1 MLSSGVGMVSP
12 KLQYNGFLF
21 NGKSAHK
28 QPVRIVL
35 TPFNII
41 LTVQGKSA
49 ISWPY
54 SDIRWAAEKPPFHI
68 ERDVKFPVENL
79 EILVVDEPDFY
90 ENCRRI
96 APGDFSRTALKNYFK
111 WKIFSAGILSLLL
124 IFYGAFKFFPNYF
137 VDPVVDKIPVQWEE
151 TLGDAILSTFPV
163 EKNPDTELIA
173 LLTDILRLL
182 KQSKGE
188 ETPYNLK
195 IYILST
201 EKINAL
207 ALPGGNIII
216 FEGLLKIADSPEELA
231 GVLAHEAQ
239 HIFLKHSTRGIL
251 RNLASGMLINLIFGD
266 ANTVMEIAINIA
278 GKLNTLGFSRKMET
292 EADIKGVEMM
302 LDAKINPQG
311 MFSIFEKLM
320 KEELKLEE
328 NKKNISTS
336 KYFYEI
342 FSYMT
347 THPSA
352 KSRLNKLEAV
362 IANNSEK
369 LLIPLYPNSN
379 WNEIKPRD

>member
-1 MLSSGVGMVSP
+1 MVSP
-12 KLQYNGFLF
+12 KLKFNGFLF

-68 ERDVKFPVENL
+68 ERDKNFPVENL

-111 WKIFSAGILSLLL
+111 WKIFSAGCLSLIL
-124 IFYGAFKFFPNYF
+124 IFYGSFKFFPNYF
-137 VDPVVDKIPVQWEE
+137 IDPVVDIIPVIWEE
-151 TLGDAILSTFPV
+151 TLGDVVLSTFPV
-163 EKNPDTELIA
+163 EKNPDPKIIT
-173 LLTDILRLL
+173 LLTDILRVL
-182 KQSKGE
+182 KQSKVE
-188 ETPYNLK
+188 QTPYNLK
-195 IYILST
+195 VYILST

-216 FEGLLKIADSPEELA
+216 FEGLLKIAESPEELA

-251 RNLASGMLINLIFGD
+251 RNLASGLLMNLVLGD
-266 ANTVMEIAINIA
+266 ANNIMEIAIDIA
-278 GKLNTLGFSRKMET
+278 GKLNALGFSRKMET
-292 EADIKGVEMM
+292 EADIKGLEMM

-311 MFSIFEKLM
+311 MLSIFKKLM
-320 KEELKLEE
+320 KEELNLEE
-328 NKKNISTS
+328 NQKNTS

-342 FSYMT
+342 FSYVS
-347 THPSA
+347 THPSS
-352 KSRLNKLEAV
+352 KSRLNKLEAL

-369 LLIPLYPNSN
+369 LWIPLYPNSN

>member
-1 MLSSGVGMVSP
+1 VAMVSP
-12 KLQYNGFLF
+12 KLQFNGYLF
-21 NGKSAHK
+21 NGKSAQK

-35 TPFNII
+35 TPFTII

-54 SDIRWAAEKPPFHI
+54 SDIRWAAVTPPFHI
-68 ERDVKFPVENL
+68 ERDIKFPVENL
-79 EILVVDEPDFY
+79 EILVVDEPEFY

-111 WKIFSAGILSLLL
+111 WKIFSAGILSLVL

-137 VDPVVDKIPVQWEE
+137 VDQVVDKIQVEWEE
-151 TLGDAILSTFPV
+151 KLGDAILSTFPV
-163 EKNPDTELIA
+163 EKKPDPKVIA
-173 LLTDILRLL
+173 LLTDILSLL
-182 KQSKGE
+182 KQSKAE

-239 HIFLKHSTRGIL
+239 HIFFKHSTRGIL
-251 RNLASGMLINLIFGD
+251 RNLASGLLMNLVLGD
-266 ANTVMEIAINIA
+266 ANTVMKIAINIA
-278 GKLNTLGFSRKMET
+278 GNLNTLGFSRKMET
-292 EADIKGVEMM
+292 EADIKGLEMM

-311 MFSIFEKLM
+311 MLSIFKKLM
-320 KEELKLEE
+320 KEELKLVK
-328 NKKNISTS
+328 NKKNTS

-342 FSYMT
+342 FSYMS

-352 KSRLNKLEAV
+352 KSRLNKLEAL

>member
-1 MLSSGVGMVSP
+1 MVSP
-12 KLQYNGFLF
+12 KLQFNGFLF

-41 LTVQGKSA
+41 LTVKGKSA

-54 SDIRWAAEKPPFHI
+54 SDIRWAADKPPFHI
-68 ERDVKFPVENL
+68 ERDVNFPVENL
-79 EILVVDEPDFY
+79 EILVVDEPNFY

-96 APGDFSRTALKNYFK
+96 APSDFSRTALKNYFK
-111 WKIFSAGILSLLL
+111 WKIFSAGILSLLV
-124 IFYGAFKFFPNYF
+124 IFCGAFKFFPNYF
-137 VDPVVDKIPVQWEE
+137 VDQVVDKIPVEWEE
-151 TLGDAILSTFPV
+151 KLGNTILSTFPV
-163 EKNPDTELIA
+163 EKTPDPKVIA

-182 KQSKGE
+182 KQSKAE
-188 ETPYNLK
+188 EIPYNLK

-201 EKINAL
+201 QEINAL

-216 FEGLLKIADSPEELA
+216 FEGLLKIAESPEELA
-231 GVLAHEAQ
+231 AMLAHEAQ

-251 RNLASGMLINLIFGD
+251 RNLASGLLMTLVLGD

-278 GKLNTLGFSRKMET
+278 GNFNTLGFSRKMET
-292 EADIKGVEMM
+292 EADIKGLEMM

-311 MFSIFEKLM
+311 MLSIFKKLM
-320 KEELKLEE
+320 KEELKLEK
-328 NKKNISTS
+328 NKKNKSTS

-342 FSYMT
+342 FSYMS

-352 KSRLNKLEAV
+352 KSRLNKLEV
-362 IANNSEK
+362 LIANNSEK

>member
-1 MLSSGVGMVSP
+1 MVSQ
-12 KLQYNGFLF
+12 KLKFNGFLF

-41 LTVQGKSA
+41 LTEQGKSA

-54 SDIRWAAEKPPFHI
+54 SDIRWAAETLPFHI
-68 ERDVKFPVENL
+68 ERDISFPVKNL
-79 EILVVDEPDFY
+79 EILVVDDPDFY
-90 ENCRRI
+90 ENCQRI
-96 APGDFSRTALKNYFK
+96 APSNFSRTALNNYFK
-111 WKIFSAGILSLLL
+111 WKIFSAVILSLIL
-124 IFYGAFKFFPNYF
+124 FFFGALKIFPNYF
-137 VDPVVDKIPVQWEE
+137 IDQVVDKIPVEWEE
-151 TLGDAILSTFPV
+151 TLGDAVLSTFPI
-163 EKNPDTELIA
+163 EKTPDPKVIA
-173 LLTDILRLL
+173 LLTDILRHL
-182 KQSKGE
+182 KQSKTE

-195 IYILST
+195 IYIIST

-216 FEGLLKIADSPEELA
+216 FEGLLKIAESPEELA

-251 RNLASGMLINLIFGD
+251 RNLASGSLMTLVLGD

-278 GKLNTLGFSRKMET
+278 GQLKTLGFSRKMET
-292 EADIKGVEMM
+292 EADIKGIKMM

-311 MFSIFEKLM
+311 MLSIFKKLM
-320 KEELKLEE
+320 KEELKLEG
-328 NKKNISTS
+328 NKKNKSTS

-342 FSYMT
+342 FSYMS

-352 KSRLNKLEAV
+352 KSRLHKLEALLT
-362 IANNSEK
+362 NNSNT
-369 LLIPLYPNSN
+369 LFIPLYPNSN

>member
-1 MLSSGVGMVSP
+1 MVSP
-12 KLQYNGFLF
+12 KLKFNGFLF
-21 NGKSAHK
+21 NGKVAHK

-54 SDIRWAAEKPPFHI
+54 SDIRWAAEKPPFQI
-68 ERDVKFPVENL
+68 ERDVNFPVENL

-96 APGDFSRTALKNYFK
+96 APSDFSRTALKNYFK

-124 IFYGAFKFFPNYF
+124 IFFGAFKFFPNYF
-137 VDPVVDKIPVQWEE
+137 VDQVVDKIPVEWEE
-151 TLGDAILSTFPV
+151 TLGDAVLSTFPV
-163 EKNPDTELIA
+163 EKNPDPKVIA

-182 KQSKGE
+182 KQSKME

-251 RNLASGMLINLIFGD
+251 RNLASGLLMTLVLGD
-266 ANTVMEIAINIA
+266 TNSVMEIAIYIA
-278 GKLNTLGFSRKMET
+278 GQLNTLGFSRKMET

-311 MFSIFEKLM
+311 IFSIFKKIM

-328 NKKNISTS
+328 NNKNTSTS

-342 FSYMT
+342 FSYMS

-352 KSRLNKLEAV
+352 KSRLNKLEAL

-369 LLIPLYPNSN
+369 LFIPLYPNLN

>member
-1 MLSSGVGMVSP
+1 MVSP
-12 KLQYNGFLF
+12 KLQFDGHLF
-21 NGKSAHK
+21 NGKSAQK

-54 SDIRWAAEKPPFHI
+54 SDIRWAAVTPPFHI
-68 ERDVKFPVENL
+68 ERDISFPVQNL

-90 ENCRRI
+90 KNCQRI
-96 APGDFSRTALKNYFK
+96 APSDFSRTALKNYFK

-124 IFYGAFKFFPNYF
+124 IFYGALYFFQNYF
-137 VDPVVDKIPVQWEE
+137 VDQVVDRIPVEWEE
-151 TLGDAILSTFPV
+151 TLGDAVLSSFPV
-163 EKNPDTELIA
+163 EKNPDPKVIA

-182 KQSKGE
+182 KQSKAE
-188 ETPYNLK
+188 EIPYNLK
-195 IYILST
+195 IHILST

-216 FEGLLKIADSPEELA
+216 FEGLLKIAESPEELA

-239 HIFLKHSTRGIL
+239 HIYLKHSTRGIL
-251 RNLASGMLINLIFGD
+251 RNLASGLFMTLILGD

-278 GKLNTLGFSRKMET
+278 GQLQTLGFSREMET
-292 EADIKGVEMM
+292 EADIKGLEMM

-311 MFSIFEKLM
+311 MFSIVKKLM
-320 KEELKLEE
+320 KEELKLEG
-328 NKKNISTS
+328 NKKNTSTS

-342 FSYMT
+342 FSYMS

-352 KSRLNKLEAV
+352 KSRLKKLEAM

-369 LLIPLYPNSN
+369 LFIPLYLNSN

>member
-1 MLSSGVGMVSP
+1 MVSA
-12 KLQYNGFLF
+12 KLQFNGFLF
-21 NGKSAHK
+21 NGKRAHK
-28 QPVRIVL
+28 QPVRILL

-54 SDIRWAAEKPPFHI
+54 SDIRWAAEKPPFQI
-68 ERDVKFPVENL
+68 ERDVNFPVENL
-79 EILVVDEPDFY
+79 EILVVDEPCFY

-124 IFYGAFKFFPNYF
+124 IFFGAFKFFPNYF
-137 VDPVVDKIPVQWEE
+137 VDQVVDKIPVEWEE
-151 TLGDAILSTFPV
+151 TLGNAILSTFPV
-163 EKNPDTELIA
+163 EKNPDPKVIA

-182 KQSKGE
+182 KQSKAE

-251 RNLASGMLINLIFGD
+251 RNLASGLLMTLVLGD

-278 GKLNTLGFSRKMET
+278 GQLKTLGFSRKIET
-292 EADIKGVEMM
+292 EADIKGIKMM

-311 MFSIFEKLM
+311 MLSIFKKLM
-320 KEELKLEE
+320 KEELKLEG
-328 NKKNISTS
+328 NKKNTTS

-342 FSYMT
+342 FSYMS

-352 KSRLNKLEAV
+352 KSRLKKIEDL

-369 LLIPLYPNSN
+369 LLIPFYPNSN